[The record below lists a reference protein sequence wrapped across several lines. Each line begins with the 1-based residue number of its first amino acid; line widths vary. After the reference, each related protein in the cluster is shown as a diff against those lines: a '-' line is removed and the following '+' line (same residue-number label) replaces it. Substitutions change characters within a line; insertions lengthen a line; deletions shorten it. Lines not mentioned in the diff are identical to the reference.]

1 MAQRFKGLFAPI
13 DIASLVYFRLLFGGI
28 MLWEVWRF
36 LGQGRIEDYYLRSVF
51 QFKYYGFEWVQVW
64 PGIGLYLHFVVLGI
78 AAICIILG
86 LWYRLSAAVFFA
98 GFSYV
103 YLLDQTYYLNHH
115 YLVCLIS
122 FLMIFVPAHRAFS
135 VDAWRKPSLRTDSI
149 PAWSLWL
156 LRGQIGLVY
165 FFAGIAKLNGD
176 WLAGQPM
183 GMWLADRTDFPVIG
197 HLFTE
202 EWMVLAFSYGGLL
215 FDLSTFPL
223 LLWRRT
229 RWMALGIGVVFHLT
243 NYQLFDIGIFPWFM
257 LAANLLFL
265 EPSWPRRLLWMLKL
279 YPHPLTAFASPS
291 SRKREASHGRG
302 GISLS
307 TASISAERQRMILA
321 VLGIYFAIQ
330 IILPLRHFLYP
341 GDVNWTEQGHRFSW
355 HMKLRDKES
364 SVRFFITD
372 PVTGTSWEAE
382 PERYLTERQLD
393 EMSSRPDM
401 ILQFAHYLA
410 ALMREDDYERVEV
423 RVLAVASL
431 NGRKPQLLINP
442 DVDLAAQ
449 PRLLGITDW
458 IMPLIEPLTP

>member
-1 MAQRFKGLFAPI
+1 MTHHFKRLFAPV
-13 DIASLVYFRLLFGGI
+13 DIAGLVYFRLLFGAI

-36 LGQGRIEDYYLRSVF
+36 LGQGRIEDYYLRPVF
-51 QFKYYGFEWVQVW
+51 QFKYYGFEWVQTP
-64 PGIGLYLHFVVLGI
+64 PGIGLYIHFIVLGV

-86 LWYRLSAAVFFA
+86 LWYRLSAAVFFV

-122 FLMIFVPAHRAFS
+122 FLMIFIPAHRAFS
-135 VDAWRKPSLRTDSI
+135 LDAWRKPSLRTDSI

-183 GMWLADRTDFPVIG
+183 SMWLADRTDFPVIG

-202 EWMVLAFSYGGLL
+202 SWMVLAFSYGGLL
-215 FDLSTFPL
+215 FDLSAFPL

-229 RWMALGIGVVFHLT
+229 RWMGLGIGLAFHLT
-243 NYQLFDIGIFPWFM
+243 NYQLFNIGIFPWFM

-265 EPSWPRRLLWMLKL
+265 DSDWPRRILHIVRLPPEAK
-279 YPHPLTAFASPS
+279 TEQGNSPV
-291 SRKREASHGRG
+291 G
-302 GISLS
+302 LS
-307 TASISAERQRMILA
+307 EHRQSMIMA
-321 VLGIYFAIQ
+321 ALGIYFAVQ
-330 IILPLRHFLYP
+330 IFLPLRHFLYP

-410 ALMREDDYERVEV
+410 ALMLEDDYERVEV
-423 RVLAVASL
+423 RTLAVASL
-431 NGRKPQLLINP
+431 NGRKPQLLIDP
-442 DVDLAAQ
+442 QVDLAAQ
-449 PRLLGITDW
+449 PRLLGISDW
-458 IMPLIEPLTP
+458 IMPLIEPLVR

>member
-1 MAQRFKGLFAPI
+1 MMTPLKPYFKRLFEPI

-36 LGQGRIEDYYLRSVF
+36 LSMDRIEEYYLRPIF
-51 QFKYYGFEWVQVW
+51 HFKYYGFEWIEPL
-64 PGIGLYLHFVVLGI
+64 PGIGLYVLFMVLGA
-78 AAICIILG
+78 AAICIIVG
-86 LWYRLSAAVFFA
+86 FAYRVSAAVFFV

-122 FLMIFVPAHRAFS
+122 FLMIFIPAHRAFS
-135 VDAWRKPSLRTDSI
+135 ADAWRNPALRTDI
-149 PAWSLWL
+149 VPAWSLWL

-165 FFAGIAKLNGD
+165 FFAGVAKLNGD

-183 GMWLADRTDFPVIG
+183 TMWLGERADFPIIG

-202 EWMVLAFSYGGLL
+202 RWMVLAFSFGGLL

-229 RWMALGIGVVFHLT
+229 RWMALGIGLVFHLT

-265 EPSWPRRLLWMLKL
+265 DPSWPRRVLRL
-279 YPHPLTAFASPS
+279 PLF
-291 SRKREASHGRG
+291 EV
-302 GISLS
+302 S
-307 TASISAERQRMILA
+307 TFSIPIRRRRMILMI
-321 VLGIYFAIQ
+321 LGVYFAIQ
-330 IILPLRHFLYP
+330 LILPLRHFLYP

-355 HMKLRDKES
+355 HMKLRDKAS
-364 SVRFFITD
+364 SARFFVTD
-372 PVTGTSWEAE
+372 PVTGTTWEAE
-382 PERYLTERQLD
+382 PERYLTDRQID

-410 ALMREDDYERVEV
+410 ALMQEDGYERVEV
-423 RVLAVASL
+423 RAQVMASL
-431 NGRKPQLLINP
+431 NGRRPQLLVDP
-442 DVDLAAQ
+442 QVDLAAEM
-449 PRLLGITDW
+449 RLLGISDW
-458 IMPLIEPLTP
+458 IMPLREPLVPS

>member
-1 MAQRFKGLFAPI
+1 MTQRFKGLFAPV

-36 LGQGRIEDYYLRSVF
+36 LGQGRIEDYYLRPVF
-51 QFKYYGFEWVQVW
+51 QFKYYGFEWVQTW
-64 PGIGLYLHFVVLGI
+64 PGIGLYLHFIVLGI

-86 LWYRLSAAVFFA
+86 LWYRLSAAVFFV

-122 FLMIFVPAHRAFS
+122 FLMIFVPAHKAFS
-135 VDAWRKPSLRTDSI
+135 VDAWRKPWLRTDTV

-202 EWMVLAFSYGGLL
+202 HWMALAFSYGGLL
-215 FDLSTFPL
+215 FDLSAFPL

-229 RWMALGIGVVFHLT
+229 RWLALGIGLVFHLT

-265 EPSWPRRLLWMLKL
+265 EASWPRRVLQIIR
-279 YPHPLTAFASPS
+279 HPPAAKTEQRNSPV
-291 SRKREASHGRG
+291 G
-302 GISLS
+302 LS
-307 TASISAERQRMILA
+307 EYRQRMILA
-321 VLGIYFAIQ
+321 ALGIYFAIQ

-382 PERYLTERQLD
+382 PERYLTERQID

-431 NGRKPQLLINP
+431 NGRKPQLLIDP
-442 DVDLAAQ
+442 EVDLAVQ

-458 IMPLIEPLTP
+458 IMPLTEPLVR